1 MKQQFFSRK
10 KSNKRI
16 NCYQDIFYDIIT
28 IMKRKLF
35 LIIPAAV
42 IGAVILFAVLFIL
55 FLTIVEYRPKPLEDI
70 PFTSG
75 TKMLLR
81 GKPYSLMS
89 WNIGYAGLGKDED
102 FFMDGGKKVRPDSKK
117 YVEKYFDGIKKT
129 IGSYT
134 SDILFIQEID
144 IKAKRTWNMNQY
156 EAVKKLTGKGSAFAY
171 NYKCFYVPFPLP
183 TIGKIESGVSTFSD
197 FETVSAQR
205 KSLPVPFKWPVRLA
219 NLKRCML
226 VTRIP
231 VYENGGDSGRELV
244 LANFHL
250 EAFDSGEGK
259 IAQTKALKE
268 FIDEEY
274 AKGNYVIA
282 GGDFNQRFPGSE
294 TFGLVWEDGWL
305 PGQLDADMLES
316 GWQFVFDDS
325 LPTCR
330 SNARPYN
337 DADAAAHNWQY
348 HVIDGFIISPNIEKL
363 SINVI
368 DKDFENSD
376 HNPIYMTF
384 ELK

>member
-28 IMKRKLF
+28 NMKRKLF
-35 LIIPAAV
+35 CIIPAAV
-42 IGAVILFAVLFIL
+42 IGAVILFALLFIL

-75 TKMLLR
+75 SKMLLR
-81 GKPYSLMS
+81 EKPYTLMS

-117 YVEKYFDGIKKT
+117 YVERYFDGIKKT

-316 GWQFVFDDS
+316 EWQFVFDDS

>member
-1 MKQQFFSRK
+1 MKLQFFSRK

-28 IMKRKLF
+28 NMKRKLF
-35 LIIPAAV
+35 CIITAAV
-42 IGAVILFAVLFIL
+42 IGAVILFALLFIL

-75 TKMLLR
+75 SKMLLR
-81 GKPYSLMS
+81 EKPYTLMS

-117 YVEKYFDGIKKT
+117 IVEKYFDGIKKT

-156 EAVKKLTGKGSAFAY
+156 EAIKKLTGKGSAFAY

-330 SNARPYN
+330 SNERPYN